1 MRKLVTF
8 FAILA
13 TVMALYLGSVQF
25 PSSEVIAKVTST
37 CTFSKGTTTCTDVK
51 GSKGTETSHK
61 GNIGS
66 NGNQKTATTCK
77 VTGPTHSC

>member
-51 GSKGTETSHK
+51 GTKGTATSHH
-61 GNIGS
+61 GQINSSGTVQ
-66 NGNQKTATTCK
+66 GATTCK